1 MVVLRSRMLPSAS
14 SAAPLFP
21 DYLAWS
27 RRGNIFR
34 HHLTP
39 PSRRLPCGA
48 ERPPFLSDGPE
59 GHPGPSMKALLS
71 SPVSN
76 FSRMTGSIKSALAG
90 KRSSPVWCGRQV
102 KRRRALRARNPPR
115 DSLADGAPMASVL
128 PGSQAEPGSLVGH
141 RTPEL
146 CLPKRTG
153 IRSLTSPA
161 VIRQAAVLLLHRR
174 ELPPRLHPAMAPGGF
189 FRC

>member
-1 MVVLRSRMLPSAS
+1 
-14 SAAPLFP
+14 
-21 DYLAWS
+21 
-27 RRGNIFR
+27 
-34 HHLTP
+34 
-39 PSRRLPCGA
+39 
-48 ERPPFLSDGPE
+48 
-59 GHPGPSMKALLS
+59 
-71 SPVSN
+71 
-76 FSRMTGSIKSALAG
+76 MTGSIKSALAG

-189 FRC
+189 FRCWDRPQQPSIRVSLWSGQSLFTAYAWRRSWEARAGAHPSVTRFPLREPGPMAAAPTRYPPPN